1 MFIII
6 FCRRLNGRRSL
17 RSTGAAFPVAGPKSW
32 LECLAGRY
40 NIWRNFFIMDL
51 INGRDMVTTDQDRA
65 SAEGRL
71 NRTLG
76 KMEQTVT
83 LGVFR
88 L

>member
-1 MFIII
+1 
-6 FCRRLNGRRSL
+6 
-17 RSTGAAFPVAGPKSW
+17 
-32 LECLAGRY
+32 
-40 NIWRNFFIMDL
+40 MDL